1 MSGLSSKITD
11 VECLVL
17 PGGYPFVLVQA
28 TKQTPIGWVSSS
40 SGVPTRLSHQSSP
53 TWRSPAS

>member
-17 PGGYPFVLVQA
+17 PGGYPFVLGQA

-40 SGVPTRLSHQSSP
+40 
-53 TWRSPAS
+53 